1 MSCRRLLAI
10 LIGSGIALSS
20 VAEQAT
26 PPKTVR
32 TWFDVDTHG
41 WHFANDR
48 FKVCAAPTCQPENSL
63 TLLGGESFEWAL
75 CGGMS
80 VAALRHYINEVQIE
94 PYSAQLK
101 DQELVPTQIDTVQ
114 HWGQTFLW
122 WQARPDHGDDHRPA
136 HQHNPQRHA
145 STLVEPRPDP
155 TRRLAETSSP
165 HTIGWETKQEWPRIK
180 SLLDRGFPVHL
191 GIVRAGPSRDASL
204 LGKHHQVLA
213 IGYREYSQPGQI
225 DLIVYDP
232 NHPRKE
238 SVIVFHTDRPN
249 NQINSGQVTD
259 GQWER
264 VRGFFTMSFVTFS
277 PDIPASYFIP
287 TI

>member
-63 TLLGGESFEWAL
+63 TSLGGESFEWAL

-122 WQARPDHGDDHRPA
+122 WQARPDHTPAERTHRA
-136 HQHNPQRHA
+136 RDLEGHTIQDR
-145 STLVEPRPDP
+145 TF
-155 TRRLAETSSP
+155 SSR
-165 HTIGWETKQEWPRIK
+165 TIGWETKQEWPRIK

-249 NQINSGQVTD
+249 NQINAGQVTD

>member
-10 LIGSGIALSS
+10 LIGGGIAMSS

-26 PPKTVR
+26 PPKVVR

-41 WHFANDR
+41 WHFANDKV
-48 FKVCAAPTCQPENSL
+48 KVCASPTCQPENSL
-63 TLLGGESFEWAL
+63 TSLSGERFEWAL

-80 VAALRHYINEVQIE
+80 VAALRHYVNGVEIE
-94 PYSAQLK
+94 PYSLQLK

-114 HWGQTFLW
+114 HWEQTFLW
-122 WQARPDHGDDHRPA
+122 WQARPDHTPAERAHRA
-136 HQHNPQRHA
+136 RDLEGHA
-145 STLVEPRPDP
+145 IQSRTF
-155 TRRLAETSSP
+155 SS

-191 GIVRAGPSRDASL
+191 GIVRVGPSRDPSL
-204 LGKHHQVLA
+204 LGKNHQVLA

-238 SVIVFHTDRPN
+238 SVIVFHTDQSN
-249 NQINSGQVTD
+249 NQINAGQVTD
-259 GQWER
+259 EQWER

>member
-26 PPKTVR
+26 PPKVVR

-41 WHFANDR
+41 WHFANDK
-48 FKVCAAPTCQPENSL
+48 FKVCADPTCQPENSL
-63 TLLGGESFEWAL
+63 TSVDGERFEWAL

-80 VAALRHYINEVQIE
+80 VAALRHYINEVQTE
-94 PYSAQLK
+94 PYSTQLK

-114 HWGQTFLW
+114 HWAQTFLW
-122 WQARPDHGDDHRPA
+122 WQARPDHTPAERAHRA
-136 HQHNPQRHA
+136 RDLEGHTIQ
-145 STLVEPRPDP
+145 SPRS
-155 TRRLAETSSP
+155 LSSR
-165 HTIGWETKQEWPRIK
+165 TIGWETKQEWPRIK

-191 GIVRAGPSRDASL
+191 GIVRVGPSRDPSL

-238 SVIVFHTDRPN
+238 SVIVFHTDQSN
-249 NQINSGQVTD
+249 NRINAGQITD

>member
-26 PPKTVR
+26 PPKVVR
-32 TWFDVDTHG
+32 TRFDVDTHG
-41 WHFANDR
+41 WHFANDK
-48 FKVCAAPTCQPENSL
+48 FKVCADPTCRPENSH
-63 TLLGGESFEWAL
+63 TSVDGERFEWAL

-80 VAALRHYINEVQIE
+80 VAALRHYINEVQTE
-94 PYSAQLK
+94 PYSTQLK

-114 HWGQTFLW
+114 HWAQTFLW
-122 WQARPDHGDDHRPA
+122 WQARPDHTPAERAHRA
-136 HQHNPQRHA
+136 RDLEGHTIQ
-145 STLVEPRPDP
+145 SPRSF
-155 TRRLAETSSP
+155 SSR
-165 HTIGWETKQEWPRIK
+165 TIGWETKQEWPRIK

-191 GIVRAGPSRDASL
+191 GIVRVGPSRDPSL

-238 SVIVFHTDRPN
+238 SVIVFHTDQSN
-249 NQINSGQVTD
+249 SQINAGQITD

-277 PDIPASYFIP
+277 PVIPASYFIP